1 MENDTLGL
9 QEKTLSDRLHDWLK
23 ALALIG
29 IAIYLMY
36 AIEQEQTHYTQMEN
50 ALLQLSGRNRALTN
64 MLLACQKNAGSE
76 PDSALGS
83 QYHLKYESDKHD
95 ILLNALYGKG

>member
-9 QEKTLSDRLHDWLK
+9 PEKTLSDRLHDWLK
-23 ALALIG
+23 ALALVG

-64 MLLACQKNAGSE
+64 MLLACQKSAGGQ
-76 PDSALGS
+76 A
-83 QYHLKYESDKHD
+83 
-95 ILLNALYGKG
+95 